1 MFNYKQ
7 FKQKKKRV
15 MNPDIPRPN
24 LMTHEKKLKESQA
37 SMEELQHQVLSLEQ
51 QLLQMRSK
59 YNDMQSSISM
69 LISYMRKHK

>member
-24 LMTHEKKLKESQA
+24 LFSHEKHLKETDITI
-37 SMEELQHQVLSLEQ
+37 EELKRTIEDQQQELRILKNKFANMQTSIEQ
-51 QLLQMRSK
+51 
-59 YNDMQSSISM
+59 
-69 LISYMRKHK
+69 LISYMRRNK